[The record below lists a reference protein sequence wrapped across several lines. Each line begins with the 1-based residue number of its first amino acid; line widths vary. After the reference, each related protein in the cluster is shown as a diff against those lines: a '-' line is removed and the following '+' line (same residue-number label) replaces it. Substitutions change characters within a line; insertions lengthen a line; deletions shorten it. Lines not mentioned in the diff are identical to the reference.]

1 MCSSV
6 GAIERVSRKC
16 LRHAPLLHTTA
27 RVLCIYHGRRD
38 SIYRALAPIRRLIT
52 QKEIRKKNHAW
63 RFNMFENYSINIRCL
78 RRATI
83 QFDDRIKLDNT
94 RFVSRES
101 SEYSHNPSALQ
112 LTSRLQRCRRREA
125 YTGKYPC
132 AAGYSSGG
140 ITPIIGRDLK
150 GSIFFLLDTRYVT
163 AIRGTVKP
171 LCVRVV

>member
-1 MCSSV
+1 MF
-6 GAIERVSRKC
+6 
-16 LRHAPLLHTTA
+16 TA
-27 RVLCIYHGRRD
+27 RSTITYNCSCFMHIPWPPGFNLSCFGAD
-38 SIYRALAPIRRLIT
+38 STFDHAERN
-52 QKEIRKKNHAW
+52 QKKNHAW

-112 LTSRLQRCRRREA
+112 LTSRLQRCLRREA

-132 AAGYSSGG
+132 PAGYSSGG

-150 GSIFFLLDTRYVT
+150 GSFFFF
-163 AIRGTVKP
+163 A
-171 LCVRVV
+171 